1 MWTTTKKKKHSRN
14 KDAPFDFLAIQ
25 YRSRFC
31 PSGVMQ
37 RNKWCGSESFYSK
50 LRGKHAV
57 IFDALCRTDSSEHVG
72 ITCKKDVQWWRLP
85 FELKTTPRGARR
97 SYHWTNSSFSSGE
110 FMTPDLLLSW
120 RQFHVC
126 DCDLDILLHTSSY
139 NSTSNATRI
148 SAITTPPPLLHQPPQ
163 GLPSYLVVHRVKHWK
178 SAELF
183 GCGLYQI
190 AIISDAAVCLQRC
203 TGAKMDALAA
213 ALLCWAKNK
222 TLRLTVCLKMDSCA
236 TCRYVWGTLIIHLM
250 PFKHGT
256 AWQVCLWWRIP
267 SVPVYA
273 RACVCVQQC
282 LCLCG

>member
-1 MWTTTKKKKHSRN
+1 MWTTTKKRSTVGTKTHRLISSPYSIAAGFARLGSCRGTN
-14 KDAPFDFLAIQ
+14 DVEVSHFIVNWGENTLLFLMP
-25 YRSRFC
+25 C
-31 PSGVMQ
+31 
-37 RNKWCGSESFYSK
+37 
-50 LRGKHAV
+50 AV
-57 IFDALCRTDSSEHVG
+57 PTAQSNVG

-110 FMTPDLLLSW
+110 FMTPDLLLSR